1 MGDFETVRLEIGRGI
16 ATVILSQPQRLNA
29 TTPRV
34 IGEIMAAVDM
44 SLQEGARVLVLT
56 GEGRA
61 FCSGAGLKDE
71 QGAPALTGDL
81 GLVLEEHYNP
91 LFLRLAELPI
101 PIVSVV
107 QGPAAGAGC
116 SLALAA
122 DFVIA
127 SHAAYFLMAFVNI
140 GLVPDMGAT
149 WLLPRLV
156 GLSRA
161 TEMLMLGEKLSA
173 QKAEAWGLIYR
184 ATTPEALSETAAALA
199 ERLARGPTAA
209 YGLLRTALRAG
220 LHQPLAASLA
230 LERANQRRAGDT
242 ADCAEGVQAFLE
254 KRPAVFTG
262 A

>member
-1 MGDFETVRLEIGRGI
+1 MGDFETVRLEVGQGV
-16 ATVILSQPQRLNA
+16 ATITLSQPQRLNA
-29 TTPRV
+29 TTPLV
-34 IGEIMAAVDM
+34 IGEIMAAVDL
-44 SLQEGARVLVLT
+44 SLQEGARVLVFT

-71 QGAPALTGDL
+71 HGAPTLTGDL
-81 GLVLEEHYNP
+81 GQVLEDHYNP
-91 LFLRLAELPI
+91 LFVRLAELPI
-101 PIVSVV
+101 PIVSLV

-156 GLSRA
+156 GLPRA
-161 TEMLMLGEKLSA
+161 TEMMMLGEKVSA
-173 QKAEAWGLIYR
+173 QSAEAWGLIYR
-184 ATTPEALSETAAALA
+184 ATPAEALQGTAAALI
-199 ERLARGPTAA
+199 ERLARGPTVAF
-209 YGLLRTALRAG
+209 GLLRTALRAG

-230 LERANQRRAGDT
+230 LERLNQRRAGDT
-242 ADCAEGVQAFLE
+242 ADCAEGVRAFLE
-254 KRPAVFTG
+254 KRAAVFTG